1 MGRYSLTES
10 AAIDFE
16 LIFEF
21 GIDVFGLEQAL
32 TYQNNLT
39 RRFEKMADNPEL
51 YPAVDDIRKGY
62 RRSVYQSH
70 SIFYRVEGENIIIVR
85 ILGQQD
91 TKTAF

>member
-1 MGRYSLTES
+1 
-10 AAIDFE
+10 
-16 LIFEF
+16 
-21 GIDVFGLEQAL
+21 
-32 TYQNNLT
+32 
-39 RRFEKMADNPEL
+39 MADNPEL